1 MKNAIPAMSN
11 LSTLE
16 PPAARTTTPA
26 PPEHPRH
33 HHPSAPR
40 SGADSEAIKKLGELQ
55 KGYTLEQIEQW
66 AGEGRSVIWGGNSW
80 EAPLIRACDTIP
92 VGFAE
97 LWKTDSVHAETVAEN
112 HFQIPGEFC
121 SMIKAMIGR
130 LHLRKDNKIKRILY
144 FGSTCEPISMVLD
157 HAHHDGFDVHCIDAA
172 TAFKVGER
180 RTELVAFLVNELQK
194 VSVWLTGKRVDED
207 RLAAEL
213 KFKNKIMHQ
222 VRRILDLRL
231 KAPFYLNAPPTAQ
244 LLMGSNHYFGKPA
257 EFEAVVDQ
265 VLRDLEAAGAEPETR
280 YYIPLVLAGGIAGG
294 PKLLKVI
301 EEANGVILGWVIHS
315 TSDFR
320 EDVPP
325 LESVAHYLFD
335 AQLKGELGEGA
346 GASATLR
353 RRRVEELVDKTKAR
367 GIISSFVTGCPYGSV
382 VQGLERQYF
391 KKKGVAFV
399 GLEHS
404 VHAEEP
410 PTEEQVTRIKA
421 FVEMLA
427 E

>member
-1 MKNAIPAMSN
+1 MSN
-11 LSTLE
+11 LSTFE
-16 PPAARTTTPA
+16 TTAPVITPFAPA
-26 PPEHPRH
+26 
-33 HHPSAPR
+33 
-40 SGADSEAIKKLGELQ
+40 SGARSDAVRKLGELH
-55 KGYTLEQIEQW
+55 KAYSLEQIERW
-66 AGEGRSVIWGGNSW
+66 AAEGRSVIWGGNSW

-97 LWKTDSVHAETVAEN
+97 LWKQESLKAEAVAEN
-112 HFQIPGEFC
+112 YYHIPGEFC

-130 LHLRKDNKIKRILY
+130 LHLRKDNRIKRILY

-157 HAHHDGFDVHCIDAA
+157 HARHDGYDVHCIDAA
-172 TAFKVGER
+172 TAFKPGER

-194 VSVWLTGKRVDED
+194 VSLWLTGRRVNED
-207 RLAAEL
+207 RLRDEL
-213 KFKNKIMHQ
+213 KVKNRILRK
-222 VRRILDLRL
+222 VRRILELRL
-231 KAPFYLNAPPTAQ
+231 KAPFYLNSPPTSQ
-244 LLMGSNHYFGKPA
+244 LLLGSNHYFGQPQA
-257 EFEAVVDQ
+257 YEQVVDQ
-265 VLRDLEAAGAEPETR
+265 LLAELEEAASVPETR
-280 YYIPLVLAGGIAGG
+280 PFIPLVLAGGVAGG

-301 EEANGVILGWVIHS
+301 EEANGVVLGWVIHS

-325 LESVAHYLFD
+325 LEAVAHYLFD

-346 GASATLR
+346 GASANLR
-353 RRRVEELVDKTKAR
+353 KHRVEELVARTNAR

-382 VQGLERQYF
+382 VQGLEREYF
-391 KKKGVAFV
+391 KKKGVPIV
-399 GLEHS
+399 TLEHT

-410 PTEEQVTRIKA
+410 PTEEQITRIKA

>member
-1 MKNAIPAMSN
+1 MSSQ
-11 LSTLE
+11 STLE
-16 PPAARTTTPA
+16 PPLARTSTPT
-26 PPEHPRH
+26 PVHQHRNGT
-33 HHPSAPR
+33 STAPR
-40 SGADSEAIKKLGELQ
+40 SGADSEAVRKLGELQ
-55 KGYTLEQIEQW
+55 MAYSLEQIERW
-66 AGEGRSVIWGGNSW
+66 AAEGRSVIWGGNSW

-97 LWKTDSVHAETVAEN
+97 LWKHDSIRAEAVAEN
-112 HFQIPGEFC
+112 HHQIPGEFC

-130 LHLRKDNKIKRILY
+130 LHLRKDNTIKRILY

-157 HAHHDGFDVHCIDAA
+157 HAHHDGYDVHCIDAA

-180 RTELVAFLVNELQK
+180 RDELLSFIVNELQK
-194 VSVWLTGKRVDED
+194 VSLWLTGKRVDEA

-213 KFKNKIMHQ
+213 KFKNRIMHK

-231 KAPFYLNAPPTAQ
+231 KVPFYLNSPPTSQ
-244 LLMGSNHYFGKPA
+244 LLLGSNHFFGQPQV
-257 EFEAVVDQ
+257 FEAVVDQ
-265 VLRDLEAAGAEPETR
+265 ILLDIEAAAAEPETR
-280 YYIPLVLAGGIAGG
+280 HHIPLVLAGGVAGG

-301 EEANGVILGWVIHS
+301 EEANGVVLGWVIHS

-353 RRRVEELVDKTKAR
+353 RIRVEELVEKTKAR

-391 KKKGVAFV
+391 KKRGVAFV

-410 PTEEQVTRIKA
+410 PTEEQITRIKA
-421 FVEMLA
+421 FIEMLA

>member
-1 MKNAIPAMSN
+1 MSN

-16 PPAARTTTPA
+16 QPAARTPA
-26 PPEHPRH
+26 SAPEKSPRRR
-33 HHPSAPR
+33 PSAPR
-40 SGADSEAIKKLGELQ
+40 TGTDSEAVKKLGELQ
-55 KGYTLEQIEQW
+55 KAYSLEQIERW
-66 AGEGRSVIWGGNSW
+66 AAEGRSVIWGGNSW

-97 LWKTDSVHAETVAEN
+97 LWKHDSVHAEAVAEN
-112 HFQIPGEFC
+112 HHQIPSEFC

-130 LHLRKDNKIKRILY
+130 LHLRKDNTIKRILY

-157 HAHHDGFDVHCIDAA
+157 HAHHDGYDVHCIDAA

-194 VSVWLTGKRVDED
+194 VSLWLTGKPMDEA
-207 RLAAEL
+207 RLTAEL
-213 KFKNKIMHQ
+213 KFKNRIMHK

-231 KAPFYLNAPPTAQ
+231 QAPFYLNAPPTAQ
-244 LLMGSNHYFGKPA
+244 ILMGSNHFFGQPQ

-265 VLRDLEAAGAEPETR
+265 ILLDIEAAAVEPETR
-280 YYIPLVLAGGIAGG
+280 YFIPLVLAGGVAGG

-301 EEANGVILGWVIHS
+301 EEANGVVLGWVIHS

-320 EDVPP
+320 EDIPP
-325 LESVAHYLFD
+325 LEAVAHYLFD

-410 PTEEQVTRIKA
+410 PTEEQITRIKA
-421 FVEMLA
+421 FIEMLA

>member
-1 MKNAIPAMSN
+1 MSN
-11 LSTLE
+11 TSTLE
-16 PPAARTTTPA
+16 PVARTTTATPV
-26 PPEHPRH
+26 H
-33 HHPSAPR
+33 HHRNGTSAAPR
-40 SGADSEAIKKLGELQ
+40 SGADSEAIKKLGALA
-55 KGYTLEQIEQW
+55 KGYSLEQIEKW
-66 AGEGRSVIWGGNSW
+66 ASEGRSVIWGGNSW

-97 LWKTDSVHAETVAEN
+97 LWKEDSLNAEAVAEN

-130 LHLRKDNKIKRILY
+130 LHLRQDKSIKRILY

-157 HAHHDGFDVHCIDAA
+157 HARHSNYDVHCIDAA

-180 RTELVAFLVNELQK
+180 RTELVAFLVKELQK
-194 VSVWLTGKRVDED
+194 VSLWLTGKPVDED
-207 RLAAEL
+207 RLRAEL
-213 KFKNKIMHQ
+213 KFKNRIMHK
-222 VRRILDLRL
+222 VRHILDLRL
-231 KAPFYLNAPPTAQ
+231 KAPFYLNSPPTAQ
-244 LLMGSNHYFGKPA
+244 LLMGSNHFFGKPQ
-257 EFEAVVDQ
+257 EFEAIVDQ
-265 VLRDLEAAGAEPETR
+265 VVLDLEAAAATPEKR
-280 YYIPLVLAGGIAGG
+280 YHIPLVLAGGVAGG

-301 EEANGVILGWVIHS
+301 EEAQGVVLGWVIHS

-325 LESVAHYLFD
+325 LEAVAHYLFD

-353 RRRVEELVDKTKAR
+353 RIRVEELVDKTKAR

-410 PTEEQVTRIKA
+410 PTEEQITRIKA
-421 FVEMLA
+421 FIEMLA
-427 E
+427 D

>member
-1 MKNAIPAMSN
+1 MSN
-11 LSTLE
+11 PLALEQPPVRTST
-16 PPAARTTTPA
+16 PGTGKNC
-26 PPEHPRH
+26 RH
-33 HHPSAPR
+33 KPSAPR
-40 SGADSEAIKKLGELQ
+40 SGADSEAVKKLGELQ
-55 KGYTLEQIEQW
+55 KSYSLKQLERW
-66 AGEGRSVIWGGNSW
+66 AAEGRSVIWGGNSW
-80 EAPLIRACDTIP
+80 EAPLIRACDTVP

-97 LWKTDSVHAETVAEN
+97 LWKHDSIRAETVAEN
-112 HFQIPGEFC
+112 HYQIPGEFC

-130 LHLRKDNKIKRILY
+130 LHLRKDNTIKRILY

-157 HAHHDGFDVHCIDAA
+157 HARHDGYDVHCIDAA

-180 RTELVAFLVNELQK
+180 RDELVAFLVNELQK
-194 VSVWLTGKRVDED
+194 VSLWLTGKRVDEA

-213 KFKNKIMHQ
+213 KFKNRIMHK

-231 KAPFYLNAPPTAQ
+231 KAPFYLNSLPTSQ
-244 LLMGSNHYFGKPA
+244 LLLGSNHFFGQPQV
-257 EFEAVVDQ
+257 FEAVVDQ
-265 VLRDLEAAGAEPETR
+265 ILLDIEAAAAEPVTR
-280 YYIPLVLAGGIAGG
+280 YYIPLVLAGGVAGG

-301 EEANGVILGWVIHS
+301 EEANGVVLGWVIYS
-315 TSDFR
+315 TSDFL
-320 EDVPP
+320 ENLPP
-325 LESVAHYLFD
+325 LEAVAHYLFD

-353 RRRVEELVDKTKAR
+353 RRRVEELVERTNAR

-399 GLEHS
+399 GLEHG

-410 PTEEQVTRIKA
+410 PTEEQITRVKA
-421 FVEMLA
+421 FIEMLA
-427 E
+427 D

>member
-1 MKNAIPAMSN
+1 MSN
-11 LSTLE
+11 TLTLD
-16 PPAARTTTPA
+16 PLALTTPVPTGKTQRNA
-26 PPEHPRH
+26 NQPV
-33 HHPSAPR
+33 PR
-40 SGADSEAIKKLGELQ
+40 SGVNSEAVKRLWELH
-55 KGYTLEQIEQW
+55 KAYSLDQIERW
-66 AGEGRSVIWGGNSW
+66 AEEGRSVIWGGNSW

-97 LWKTDSVHAETVAEN
+97 LWKHDSLRAEAVAEN
-112 HFQIPGEFC
+112 HFQIPSEFC

-157 HAHHDGFDVHCIDAA
+157 HARHDGYDVHCIDAA
-172 TAFKVGER
+172 TAFKPGER

-194 VSVWLTGKRVDED
+194 VSLWLTGKRVDED
-207 RLAAEL
+207 RLTAEL
-213 KFKNKIMHQ
+213 KFKNRILHK
-222 VRRILDLRL
+222 VRRILDLRI
-231 KAPFYLNAPPTAQ
+231 KVPFYLNSPPTSQ
-244 LLMGSNHYFGKPA
+244 LLLGSNHYFGQPQIYDRILDELLA
-257 EFEAVVDQ
+257 E
-265 VLRDLEAAGAEPETR
+265 LELAASAPETR
-280 YYIPLVLAGGIAGG
+280 PFIPLVLAGGVAGG

-301 EEANGVILGWVIHS
+301 EEANGAVLGWVIHS

-320 EDVPP
+320 EDLPP
-325 LESVAHYLFD
+325 LEAVAHYLFD

-353 RRRVEELVDKTKAR
+353 RRRIDELVEKTSAR

-382 VQGLERQYF
+382 VQGIEREYF
-391 KKKGVAFV
+391 KKKGVPLV
-399 GLEHS
+399 SLEHT

-410 PTEEQVTRIKA
+410 PTEEQITRIKA
-421 FVEMLA
+421 FIEMLA

>member
-1 MKNAIPAMSN
+1 MSN
-11 LSTLE
+11 TSTLD
-16 PPAARTTTPA
+16 PVARTTTATPV
-26 PPEHPRH
+26 HPHRNGQ
-33 HHPSAPR
+33 SAAPR
-40 SGADSEAIKKLGELQ
+40 SGADSEAVKKLGELH
-55 KGYTLEQIEQW
+55 KAYSLEQIEQW
-66 AGEGRSVIWGGNSW
+66 AAEGRSVIWGGNSW

-97 LWKTDSVHAETVAEN
+97 LWKQDSLRAEAVAEN
-112 HFQIPGEFC
+112 HYQIPGEFC

-130 LHLRKDNKIKRILY
+130 LHLRKDNKIKRVLY

-157 HAHHDGFDVHCIDAA
+157 HSRHDGYDVHCIDAA
-172 TAFKVGER
+172 TAFKPGER

-194 VSVWLTGKRVDED
+194 VSLWLTGKRVDED
-207 RLAAEL
+207 RLTAEL
-213 KFKNKIMHQ
+213 KFKNRI
-222 VRRILDLRL
+222 VRKVRHILDLRI
-231 KAPFYLNAPPTAQ
+231 KAPFYLNSPPTAQ
-244 LLMGSNHYFGKPA
+244 ILLGSNHYFGQPK
-257 EFEAVVDQ
+257 EYEAVLDQ
-265 VLRDLEAAGAEPETR
+265 LIAELEIAAATPEKR
-280 YYIPLVLAGGIAGG
+280 FFIPLVLAGGVAGG

-301 EEANGVILGWVIHS
+301 EEANGAVLGWVIHS

-353 RRRVEELVDKTKAR
+353 RVRVEELVDKTKAR

-410 PTEEQVTRIKA
+410 PTEEQITRIKA
-421 FVEMLA
+421 FIEMLA
-427 E
+427 D